1 MSTFDGIVKEFPDIR
16 IDYFRSSNGQSQ
28 PPLALFL
35 SHVHSD
41 HLVGLESCKSPF
53 IYCSP
58 ATRELLLRLEKY
70 PHRMNFA
77 KGILESRKQTYR
89 HLKTLLK
96 PIPLET
102 PTKLELSP
110 GRTIRVTL
118 FDANHCVGA
127 VAFLIEDDEKAV
139 IYTGDIRSEAWLID
153 TWCRHPLL
161 IPYVCSGKRKPLKRL
176 DCIYLD
182 TTFAQK
188 ADPYREFPSKAEGL
202 TELLLAVSRYPQ
214 NTLFYFDSWTFGYE
228 DVWQTLAAALNSQIH
243 LDHYRY
249 GLYRALF
256 NGTEPRA
263 AETPKLMGFLCGN
276 HFQAGCL
283 TDREAR
289 VHSCEKGTNC
299 KIWNEDFVRI
309 TPIISRH
316 RGVEMAEIGAG
327 GGQGDL
333 GQHHEL
339 EVWDPSLVGQ
349 LIALCASKLHGQP
362 ELQACVMQMLTSI
375 IEDRIPSISL
385 DDSELKE
392 ESIQN
397 EKGEEGFANLDDL
410 PLERLVPAL
419 AKLVTKAKGQG
430 QKEDSFT
437 KDRSSVFSA
446 RADGLPKQITFPYS
460 RHSSYSELC
469 RLVEAFKPIDI
480 HPCTV
485 DKAKWTSGHSMNS
498 LFGHIYGSD
507 APSFHHDQIMLARMG
522 PSMPALATTSSQPLA
537 GEVSTD
543 DRESP
548 NETHS
553 CEQNPAEQDRSH
565 KRRRRNDPL
574 SSRRRKGR
582 ECSDLDDDHG
592 PHVANEVALQNQM
605 SSPKVSARQ
614 DHLVSPIGGAE
625 GSRADLTNQDVGVD
639 PELESVRDF
648 ARPDNRYPRLP
659 LTTIA
664 SSDEGT
670 ARLARAYNDE
680 GAADYPSNL
689 LDKAQSKPSN
699 ARNLLLRQEAYNAA
713 MSGNGIRWD
722 EVSLASR
729 SSHQVREEEL

>member
-127 VAFLIEDDEKAV
+127 VAFLIEDDKKAIV
-139 IYTGDIRSEAWLID
+139 YTGDIRSEAWLID

-176 DCIYLD
+176 DCVYLD

-202 TELLLAVSRYPQ
+202 TEILMAVSRYPQ

-243 LDHYRY
+243 LDHYR
-249 GLYRALF
+249 
-256 NGTEPRA
+256 
-263 AETPKLMGFLCGN
+263 
-276 HFQAGCL
+276 
-283 TDREAR
+283 
-289 VHSCEKGTNC
+289 
-299 KIWNEDFVRI
+299 
-309 TPIISRH
+309 
-316 RGVEMAEIGAG
+316 GVEMAELGAG

-362 ELQACVMQMLTSI
+362 ELQASVMQMLTSI

-397 EKGEEGFANLDDL
+397 EKGEEGFTNLDDL
-410 PLERLVPAL
+410 PLERLVSAL

-430 QKEDSFT
+430 QKEDRFT

-469 RLVEAFKPIDI
+469 RLVEAFKPVDI

-485 DKAKWTSGHSMNS
+485 EKAKWTSAHSMNF

-507 APSFHHDQIMLARMG
+507 APSFHHDQIMLARIG
-522 PSMPALATTSSQPLA
+522 PSTPALATTSGQPLA

-543 DRESP
+543 DRVAP
-548 NETHS
+548 DETHS
-553 CEQNPAEQDRSH
+553 CEKNPGEQDRSH
-565 KRRRRNDPL
+565 KRRRRDDSL
-574 SSRRRKGR
+574 SSHRRKGR
-582 ECSDLDDDHG
+582 ECSDLDDDHDA
-592 PHVANEVALQNQM
+592 HVAAEAALQNQT
-605 SSPKVSARQ
+605 SSPKVSARH
-614 DHLVSPIGGAE
+614 DHLESPIEGAE
-625 GSRADLTNQDVGVD
+625 GSSADLTNQDAGID
-639 PELESVRDF
+639 SKLESVRDF
-648 ARPDNRYPRLP
+648 ARPDTRHPPLP
-659 LTTIA
+659 LTTNA

-670 ARLARAYNDE
+670 AKLVRADDDQ
-680 GAADYPSNL
+680 GVADYPSDL
-689 LDKAQSKPSN
+689 LDEAQSKPSN
-699 ARNLLLRQEAYNAA
+699 ARNLLLRQEAYDAA
-713 MSGNGIRWD
+713 MSVDVLRWD
-722 EVSLASR
+722 DVSLASR

>member
-16 IDYFRSSNGQSQ
+16 IDHFRSSNGQSQ

-102 PTKLELSP
+102 PTRLELSP

-161 IPYVCSGKRKPLKRL
+161 IPYVCSGKQKPLKRL

-202 TELLLAVSRYPQ
+202 TELLMAVSRYPA

-228 DVWQTLAAALNSQIH
+228 DVWQTLSSALNSQIH
-243 LDHYRY
+243 VDHYRY

-263 AETPKLMGFLCGN
+263 PETPKLMGFLCGN

-283 TDREAR
+283 TNREAR
-289 VHSCEKGTNC
+289 IHSCEKGTACN
-299 KIWNEDFVRI
+299 IWNEDFVRI

-316 RGVEMAEIGAG
+316 RGVEMAELGAG

-333 GQHHEL
+333 DQHHEL

-349 LIALCASKLHGQP
+349 LIVLCASKLHGQP
-362 ELQACVMQMLTSI
+362 ELRASVMQMLTSI
-375 IEDRIPSISL
+375 IDDRIHSISL

-392 ESIQN
+392 QSIQN
-397 EKGEEGFANLDDL
+397 ESGEEGFADFDKL
-410 PLERLVPAL
+410 PLGRLVPAL

-430 QKEDSFT
+430 QKEDPSVRN
-437 KDRSSVFSA
+437 RSSAPSA
-446 RADGLPKQITFPYS
+446 RADGLSRQITFPYS

-469 RLVEAFKPIDI
+469 RLVEAFKPSDI

-485 DKAKWTSGHSMNS
+485 DKAKWTSAHSMNF

-507 APSFHHDQIMLARMG
+507 APSFHHDQVMLAQIG
-522 PSMPALATTSSQPLA
+522 PSTPASRNIMNPSPT
-537 GEVSTD
+537 GETWTDHTVSPD
-543 DRESP
+543 GA
-548 NETHS
+548 HG
-553 CEQNPAEQDRSH
+553 CEQDFGEQDRSH
-565 KRRRRNDPL
+565 KRRRRSDSSP
-574 SSRRRKGR
+574 SRRREWRKWSGF
-582 ECSDLDDDHG
+582 DDDHDAD
-592 PHVANEVALQNQM
+592 VTNKISLQNQK
-605 SSPKVSARQ
+605 SSPKASARQ
-614 DHLVSPIGGAE
+614 HHLRSHIEGAE
-625 GSRADLTNQDVGVD
+625 GSSDTNQGVRVGS
-639 PELESVRDF
+639 ELESVRDF
-648 ARPDNRYPRLP
+648 ARPDTRQPPLP
-659 LTTIA
+659 VTTIA
-664 SSDEGT
+664 RPEKGK
-670 ARLARAYNDE
+670 ARLLRADNDNGVAE
-680 GAADYPSNL
+680 YSSSL
-689 LDKAQSKPSN
+689 LDKGQSKLSN
-699 ARNLLLRQEAYNAA
+699 ARNLLLRQEAYDAA
-713 MSGNGIRWD
+713 MSGDGIRWD

>member
-28 PPLALFL
+28 PPLASFL

-110 GRTIRVTL
+110 GRAIRVTL
-118 FDANHCVGA
+118 FDANHCAGA

-139 IYTGDIRSEAWLID
+139 IYTGDIRSEPWLID

-202 TELLLAVSRYPQ
+202 TELLMAVSRYPQ

-263 AETPKLMGFLCGN
+263 AETPKLMGFFCGN

-283 TDREAR
+283 TNREAR
-289 VHSCEKGTNC
+289 IHSCEKGTAC
-299 KIWNEDFVRI
+299 EIWNEDFVRI

-316 RGVEMAEIGAG
+316 RGVEMAELGAG

-333 GQHHEL
+333 DQHHEL

-349 LIALCASKLHGQP
+349 LIALCASKLNGQP
-362 ELQACVMQMLTSI
+362 ELQASVMQMLKSI
-375 IEDRIPSISL
+375 IDDRIPSISL

-392 ESIQN
+392 QSIQN
-397 EKGEEGFANLDDL
+397 ENGEEGFANLDDL

-419 AKLVTKAKGQG
+419 AKLVTKAKRQG
-430 QKEDSFT
+430 QEEDPFV
-437 KDRSSVFSA
+437 KDRSSVSSA
-446 RADGLPKQITFPYS
+446 RADGLPKQI
-460 RHSSYSELC
+460 
-469 RLVEAFKPIDI
+469 
-480 HPCTV
+480 
-485 DKAKWTSGHSMNS
+485 
-498 LFGHIYGSD
+498 
-507 APSFHHDQIMLARMG
+507 
-522 PSMPALATTSSQPLA
+522 
-537 GEVSTD
+537 
-543 DRESP
+543 
-548 NETHS
+548 
-553 CEQNPAEQDRSH
+553 
-565 KRRRRNDPL
+565 
-574 SSRRRKGR
+574 
-582 ECSDLDDDHG
+582 
-592 PHVANEVALQNQM
+592 
-605 SSPKVSARQ
+605 
-614 DHLVSPIGGAE
+614 
-625 GSRADLTNQDVGVD
+625 DVGVD
-639 PELESVRDF
+639 SRLESVRDF
-648 ARPDNRYPRLP
+648 AKPDSRHPPLP
-659 LTTIA
+659 LTII
-664 SSDEGT
+664 SSPDEGPT
-670 ARLARAYNDE
+670 RLARADNGDSVAKYQSD
-680 GAADYPSNL
+680 L
-689 LDKAQSKPSN
+689 LDEAQSKQSN
-699 ARNLLLRQEAYNAA
+699 ARNLPLRQEAYDAA
-713 MSGNGIRWD
+713 MSEDGLRWGD
-722 EVSLASR
+722 VSLASR